1 MWGKSVSIPSVH
13 PAQILSRSGCSIT
26 TDIMYKDI
34 KIGLKNRSLV
44 LTIQTES
51 DFS

>member
-1 MWGKSVSIPSVH
+1 MWSKSVSMPSVH
-13 PAQILSRSGCSIT
+13 PSQISSRSGYSIT
-26 TDIMYKDI
+26 TDMMYKDI

-44 LTIQTES
+44 LTIQIES

>member
-1 MWGKSVSIPSVH
+1 MWGNSVPIPSVH
-13 PAQILSRSGCSIT
+13 PAQISSPSDYSIT
-26 TDIMYKDI
+26 TNIMYKDI

-44 LTIQTES
+44 LTIQIES